1 MHTLNR
7 FLKAVMFKWI
17 WLPLLLAVLVSGC
30 LTTRNNKAISEARS
44 PIQEF
49 DRTLDGKGSHRI
61 LTGRLKFSHGKALM
75 QFDKVLLGEGRYLDV
90 ESSTSGIRFG
100 ESERRWE
107 SDQKVFLIQQN
118 ACCMNDAA
126 FRTILFLKPEE
137 SNDLAALLKRHFD
150 LNKETGFPSGLLVMD
165 FSNVYT
171 FSAMHGLWQNELQ
184 LSYFVQVPGG
194 EYNKVFGGI
203 EWRKRS
209 RLNLALRYA
218 WYGITVPV
226 DIVTG
231 PFQLAAILLVGPG
244 AK

>member
-1 MHTLNR
+1 
-7 FLKAVMFKWI
+7 
-17 WLPLLLAVLVSGC
+17 
-30 LTTRNNKAISEARS
+30 
-44 PIQEF
+44 
-49 DRTLDGKGSHRI
+49 
-61 LTGRLKFSHGKALM
+61 
-75 QFDKVLLGEGRYLDV
+75 
-90 ESSTSGIRFG
+90 
-100 ESERRWE
+100 
-107 SDQKVFLIQQN
+107 
-118 ACCMNDAA
+118 MNDTA
-126 FRTILFLKPEE
+126 FRTILFLKPGE
-137 SNDLAALLKRHFD
+137 STDLAAILKSHFD
-150 LNKETGFPSGLLVMD
+150 YTKEPGYPSGLLVMD

-184 LSYFVQVPGG
+184 LSYFVHVPGG

-209 RLNLALRYA
+209 RLNLALLYA